1 MPLHLLISLLLLCGG
16 LLMSGCIN
24 TKARPMLIPCA
35 LSKASFTDECSR
47 LLTGAGYK
55 IVEANP
61 DGARVRATKNQ
72 VQLNQGENMPYNGP
86 YLFDATYSEGSTI
99 IVTVA
104 TTIRASSPDEQPVIL
119 QTHNESK
126 GTSAADKQ
134 YFEPIMRGL
143 RKACA
148 VKP

>member
-1 MPLHLLISLLLLCGG
+1 
-16 LLMSGCIN
+16 MSGCIN
-24 TKARPMLIPCA
+24 TKARPMYIPCG
-35 LSKASFTDECSR
+35 LSKAKFTEECSR

-72 VQLNQGENMPYNGP
+72 VQLNQGENMQYNGP
-86 YLFDATYSEGSTI
+86 YLFDATYSEGSNV

-104 TTIRASSPDEQPVIL
+104 TTIRTSSPDEQPFIL

-126 GTSAADKQ
+126 GTGAADRQ
-134 YFEPIMRGL
+134 YFVPVMDGL

-148 VKP
+148 NPKR